1 MENRRKETYTY
12 VLFGREA
19 IQLYK
24 LSMELLLDAINLKY
38 KVGAYADVKQF
49 VNESKK
55 WDDFMEIDKDSYEK
69 LKENNYAK
77 RRKKNKNG
85 FSILK
90 IFNKEQE

>member
-1 MENRRKETYTY
+1 MENRSKETYTY

-24 LSMELLLDAINLKY
+24 LSIELLLDAIHIKY
-38 KVGAYADVKQF
+38 KVGAYTNVKQF

-55 WDDFMEIDKDSYEK
+55 WDDFMEIDKEGYLE
-69 LKENNYAK
+69 LKKNNYNT
-77 RRKKNKNG
+77 RPKKNKNN

-90 IFNKEQE
+90 IFNKE